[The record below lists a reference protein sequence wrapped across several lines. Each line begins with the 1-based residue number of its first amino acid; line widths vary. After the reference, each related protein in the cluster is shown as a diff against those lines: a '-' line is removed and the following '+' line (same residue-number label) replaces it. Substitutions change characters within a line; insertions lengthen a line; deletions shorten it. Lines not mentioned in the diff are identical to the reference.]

1 MTKRICIQFAA
12 MLAVALVSCSKE
24 TPGQLPSEEKN
35 TQVKITVEE
44 EQEQAFARTLSSSIS
59 ENKELRSLL
68 KKQALKQFD
77 NNNDVLYHQIKD
89 TRLSNGKTVR
99 DVLLSH
105 WTEGE
110 EKFRE
115 IEANLPLLN
124 IFLPDMSLFELGS
137 DISWDTEAPEVGVAV
152 REHGKGQVGLFVA
165 GNLVSHIEDGEI
177 PAIPT
182 LVVNINKRVKV
193 ASSARTFNGDVKFSY
208 QFRDPVF
215 DGSKRQQARNAYVWE
230 APETDLVDASSFN
243 WQTREV
249 IESVRRGNPAG
260 QRASIYYPH
269 EADLDRTVNEQL
281 LRFRISKEAYGLIS
295 DDIDDPRLTGGYKET
310 FRQVDASIDEVISY
324 CWTQGNYTFVFEVH
338 SPMQSGGSEVTR
350 MVFNV
355 TPKQLFIMNPDRER
369 RHPTW
374 FRKTRYRYR
383 VYQSALSPRW
393 VYPAQLNTVTATRLQ
408 GPWDL
413 SEYALSKKIFVSEF
427 DESGTVTKTQTMSS
441 EFLVGASAEASVKIP
456 IIKEEVLSLKAGGKV
471 EKKSSK
477 SVTHTVTTQK
487 KSDDLGSLSL
497 FFYDP
502 IIVSA
507 DGGKYELFNISN
519 GTVTATFVPVKTSRY

>member
-1 MTKRICIQFAA
+1 MTKRICIQFTAI
-12 MLAVALVSCSKE
+12 LAVALVSCSKE

-177 PAIPT
+177 PSIPT
-182 LVVNINKRVKV
+182 LVVNTNKRVKV

-230 APETDLVDASSFN
+230 AEETDLVDVNNFN
-243 WQTREV
+243 WQTRE
-249 IESVRRGNPAG
+249 ILESVRRGNPAG
-260 QRASIYYPH
+260 QRASIYYPSG
-269 EADLDRTVNEQL
+269 ETLDNTVNEQL
-281 LRFRISKEAYGLIS
+281 LRFRISKGAYSLIADS
-295 DDIDDPRLTGGYKET
+295 GSDPRISGRHVDTYAQ
-310 FRQVDASIDEVISY
+310 RDASIDEVIAG
-324 CWTQGNYTFVFEVH
+324 CWTQGNFTFVFEVH
-338 SPMQSGGSEVTR
+338 SPMQNGSTDVTR
-350 MVFNV
+350 LVYNV
-355 TPKQLFIMNPDRER
+355 GPKQLFMMNPDRER

-383 VYQSALSPRW
+383 IHANALTPRW
-393 VYPAQLNTVTATRLQ
+393 VYPARLLSVSSTRIY
-408 GPWDL
+408 GSWDV
-413 SEYALSKKIFVSEF
+413 SEQSLSKKIFVSEF
-427 DESGTVTKTQTMSS
+427 DEQETVTRTETMSS
-441 EFLVGASAEASVKIP
+441 EFLAGANASAEFKLGIFN
-456 IIKEEVLSLKAGGKV
+456 LKLGGKV
-471 EKKSSK
+471 DNKKSK
-477 SVTHTVTTQK
+477 SVSYTITTQTGA
-487 KSDDLGSLSL
+487 DNMGSLSL

-507 DGGKYELFNISN
+507 NGGKYELFNISN
-519 GTVTATFVPVKTSRY
+519 GTVTATFVPVKTSHY